1 MRDDFSTRRTDANRI
16 FRDALL
22 ANDQTRLGRS
32 FGASGR
38 GTPRFVG
45 QVFDGGSMPQRLESV
60 YLVHPLVLEGP
71 ESEGSAAAIR
81 VDVGRSIP
89 VVVIGSRQPVAGD
102 VLIAH
107 SLGGR
112 WVADGGINNFP
123 NCNPQSSACPGVRYA
138 VNGTVNDP
146 VNGAQPLVYDFVH
159 NAWYSAWLPF
169 TSPYVLTSGVGQS
182 PCTVGNGVSYYFHK
196 LAFTNPPSGP
206 VAASLFLPGQSC
218 LDVGGNVANAYFDY
232 AGASYPALLGAP
244 ATAQIPGFT
253 LPSTTPATPG
263 SCDPL
268 TYNAVWGTSGRL
280 PFTTTTYTI
289 PRFIAPG
296 YGFSCA
302 TPCPLPC
309 KNLTLS
315 WVNTGGNGSGSLVW
329 SDQTND
335 WKLACTNGV
344 TVRLFITGANSIGFS
359 ATAWDGPGCSGTP
372 HPFSYPSSI
381 GLTAYTCAPLDLA
394 FKVLYAS
401 SLLYTRGY
409 RSFVV
414 TE

>member
-1 MRDDFSTRRTDANRI
+1 MRDNSSRQTDAFRI
-16 FRDALL
+16 MRDALL
-22 ANDQTRLGRS
+22 ADDPARLGRS
-32 FGASGR
+32 LGANGR

-45 QVFDGGSMPQRLESV
+45 QVFDGGSTSRQLESV
-60 YLVHPLVLEGP
+60 YLLHPIVLEGP
-71 ESEGSAAAIR
+71 ESEGSAATIR
-81 VDVGRSIP
+81 VDASRSIP
-89 VVVIGSRQPVAGD
+89 VVVIGSRQPVDGD

-123 NCNPQSSACPGVRYA
+123 NCNPQSPVCPGIRYA

-146 VNGAQPLVYDFVH
+146 VNGTQPLVYDFVH
-159 NAWYSAWLPF
+159 NAWYSTWLPF
-169 TSPYVLTSGVGQS
+169 TSPYVLTSNIGQN
-182 PCTVGNGVSYYFHK
+182 PCTVGSGVSYYFHK
-196 LAFTNPPSGP
+196 LAFSTQPSGQ
-206 VAASLFLPGQSC
+206 VVASLFLPGQSC
-218 LDVGGNVANAYFDY
+218 VDVGGNVANAYFDY
-232 AGASYPALLGAP
+232 GDASYPALLGSP
-244 ATAQIPGFT
+244 ATANIPGFT

-268 TYNAVWGTSGRL
+268 TYDAVWGTSGRL
-280 PFTTTTYTI
+280 PFTSSTFTI

-315 WVNTGGNGSGSLVW
+315 WVNTGGNGSGTLVW

-335 WKLACTNGV
+335 WKLACTNGI
-344 TVRLFITGANSIGFS
+344 TVRLFITGSNAIGFS
-359 ATAWDGPGCSGTP
+359 ATTWNGPGCSGTSQS
-372 HPFSYPSSI
+372 FSYPSSI
-381 GLTAYTCAPLDLA
+381 GLTAYTCSPLYFA
-394 FKVLYAS
+394 FKILYAS
-401 SLLYTRGY
+401 SPLYTKGY